1 MTFTAWI
8 AVSGALLLIMA
19 LSSAWMR
26 RLPVSTASIYLGI
39 GILMGPW
46 GFAVLRLDLSRP
58 SPWLERFTEM
68 AVVLSLFVGGLRLR
82 LPLRHP
88 AWRAAWRLASV
99 VMLASILGTALI
111 AWLALGIPLALALL
125 VAALLAPTDPVLAGS
140 VTVDHSQDNDRLRYA
155 LSGEAGLNDG
165 AAFPFVVLALL
176 ILGMDYSPSALA
188 SWAVTK
194 LLWAIPAALAIGAA
208 MGWLVGSVAIAL
220 RSRNRDTAAPTDF
233 LALAL
238 IALSY
243 TAAVSVGA
251 WGFLAV
257 FAAGIGLRRAEIRTV
272 ETTPHPD
279 TADRAGG
286 AHPPA
291 ETLVA
296 PNTVTEKEMAE
307 PAVAAGVLV
316 AEVFSFGDTVER
328 ILEVLLVVL
337 VGAALAAHLDWRGI
351 VLGLALMILVRP
363 PATFLC
369 LIGTPIDLVQ
379 RGLIGWFGI
388 RGIGSIY
395 YLAYALNHGLSPAH
409 AHLLA
414 DLTVSAVATS
424 IVIHGL
430 TSRPLMGWYES
441 RRRGGKN
448 RAPVSAPAAAQK
460 CGPRVSGPQ

>member
-8 AVSGALLLIMA
+8 AVGGALLLVMA

-26 RLPVSTASIYLGI
+26 RLPLSTASIYLGV

-46 GFAVLRLDLSRP
+46 GFAVLQLDLGRP

-82 LPLRHP
+82 LPLRDA

-111 AWLALGIPLALALL
+111 AWLLLGIPFALALL
-125 VAALLAPTDPVLAGS
+125 LAALLAPTDPVLAGA
-140 VTVDHSQDNDRLRYA
+140 VTVGHSQDNDRLRYA

-165 AAFPFVVLALL
+165 AAFPFVVLALML
-176 ILGMDYSPSALA
+176 LAADYSAPSLA
-188 SWAVTK
+188 NWVTLK
-194 LLWAIPAALAIGAA
+194 LLWAIPAGLAIGAS
-208 MGWLVGSVAIAL
+208 MGWLVGSAAIAL
-220 RSRNRDTAAPTDF
+220 RSRHRDTAAPTDF

-243 TAAVSVGA
+243 TAAVAVGA

-272 ETTPHPD
+272 EATPHPD
-279 TADRAGG
+279 TVHRGDQ

-291 ETLVA
+291 EMLVA

-337 VGAALAAHLDWRGI
+337 VGAALAAHLDWRG
-351 VLGLALMILVRP
+351 VLVGFALMIVVRP

-409 AHLLA
+409 GHELA
-414 DLTVSAVATS
+414 DLAVSAVATS

-430 TSRPLMGWYES
+430 SSRPLMRWYE
-441 RRRGGKN
+441 RRHQR
-448 RAPVSAPAAAQK
+448 RAASDAD
-460 CGPRVSGPQ
+460 